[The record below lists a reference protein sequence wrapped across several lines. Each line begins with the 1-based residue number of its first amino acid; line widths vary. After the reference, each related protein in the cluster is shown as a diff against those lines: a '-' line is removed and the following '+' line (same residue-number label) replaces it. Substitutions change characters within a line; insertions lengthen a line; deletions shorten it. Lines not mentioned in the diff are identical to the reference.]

1 MKKNPPT
8 IEVTQAPP
16 AFVNETT
23 ASGDLDE
30 DDDYYD
36 VFDDFYD
43 YEEEEEAEPVES
55 EPKAAATEAKSEKKK
70 KEKEGEAERGSFLDG
85 LPSDIYCD
93 LVTTLDKRFVVSSD
107 RNSLHG

>member
-1 MKKNPPT
+1 MRKNPT
-8 IEVTQAPP
+8 NTVTEAP

-23 ASGDLDE
+23 ASVGDE

-43 YEEEEEAEPVES
+43 YEEDETELIES
-55 EPKAAATEAKSEKKK
+55 EPKAAAEAKSEKKK
-70 KEKEGEAERGSFLDG
+70 EEEAERGSFLDG

-107 RNSLHG
+107 RSSLRYDAFL